1 MTKRKP
7 ATASYR
13 FDSPEVIV
21 GPDVADIATADAP
34 PAAEPAPVPRSQIA
48 TAALDDWFTGYIHG
62 TALSRNT
69 RAYNEAHAAYQRLRG
84 FLAHLDD

>member
-1 MTKRKP
+1 MPKRTP
-7 ATASYR
+7 ATEAEPI
-13 FDSPEVIV
+13 DAPEVESV
-21 GPDVADIATADAP
+21 
-34 PAAEPAPVPRSQIA
+34 EPAPVPRSQIA
-48 TAALDDWFTGYIHG
+48 AAALDDWFTGYIHG